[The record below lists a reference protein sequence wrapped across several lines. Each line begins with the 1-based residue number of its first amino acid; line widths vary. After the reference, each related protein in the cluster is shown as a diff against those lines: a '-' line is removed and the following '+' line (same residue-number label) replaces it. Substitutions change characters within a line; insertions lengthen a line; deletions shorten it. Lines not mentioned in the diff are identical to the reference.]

1 MFSDEHHNQLSE
13 PRQAAVFFVSSCT
26 LFHDFS
32 WFFYFLVHP
41 FLAFS
46 VNQHGDF
53 LLNLLGNQLQDKGIV
68 LGKGS
73 QKVPKPEKLDHD
85 IRSEVWW

>member
-1 MFSDEHHNQLSE
+1 MSTITNFQSHGKQPFS
-13 PRQAAVFFVSSCT
+13 
-26 LFHDFS
+26 LFLLARCFMIS
-32 WFFYFLVHP
+32 RGFFYFLVHP

-46 VNQHGDF
+46 VNQPGDF

-68 LGKGS
+68 FGKGS

-85 IRSEVWW
+85 I